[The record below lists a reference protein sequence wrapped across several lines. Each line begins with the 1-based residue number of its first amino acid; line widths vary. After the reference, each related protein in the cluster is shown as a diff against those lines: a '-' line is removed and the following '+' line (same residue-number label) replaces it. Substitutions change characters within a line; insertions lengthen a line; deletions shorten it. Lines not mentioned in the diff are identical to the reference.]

1 MRSLEKHESMGEE
14 PDHCVKN
21 RKCNRRGKELREQR
35 VQRAQGKV
43 PHYTTEEEEARVRQ
57 ASQGWE
63 HRRGGAPRKLQDYY
77 VNRDVLR
84 W

>member
-21 RKCNRRGKELREQR
+21 RKCNRRGKELREQSTEGS
-35 VQRAQGKV
+35 GKGATL
-43 PHYTTEEEEARVRQ
+43 H
-57 ASQGWE
+57 
-63 HRRGGAPRKLQDYY
+63 HRGGGDQSEADESRLGAQKGEAPRKPQDYY